1 MWEEKMKTW
10 FSLLLASFVGVQIA
24 HAQSGALQGSA
35 RLFDY
40 DQKLPLDVK
49 SAVIHAKNGVT
60 VHDLTYASPKGGR
73 VTAYLVVPPGKGP
86 FAGLLFGHWGP
97 GNRTEFLPE
106 AVLYAEAGA
115 VSLMIDYPWVRPAPW
130 RRNTRDLS
138 QPELDRDIFSQ
149 AVIDLRRGI
158 DLLLSRPDVDAKRMA
173 YVGHSYGAQWGAIL
187 SAVDKRMKTT
197 VLIGGVPDQAAL
209 WLENDD
215 PNTVA
220 FRESTPK
227 EQLQKYLEING
238 VLDAIRY
245 ISHAAPVPLLFQF
258 ATHERYFNEAAM
270 KRYDQAASEPKV
282 VKWYDTGHELNDFQA
297 LIDRAEW
304 LQKQIGTKPLGPI
317 LQNKLKK

>member
-1 MWEEKMKTW
+1 MKRIVC
-10 FSLLLASFVGVQIA
+10 FLLASFAVFQIA
-24 HAQSGALQGSA
+24 FARQDST

-40 DQKLPLDVK
+40 DHKLLLDVK
-49 SAVIHAKNGVT
+49 SAVIHEKNGIK

-86 FAGLLFGHWGP
+86 FAGIVFGHWGP

-106 AVLYAEAGA
+106 AMLYAEAGA

-130 RRNTRDLS
+130 RRSTRDLS
-138 QPELDRDIFSQ
+138 QPELDRDIFAQ

-158 DLLLSRPDVDAKRMA
+158 DLLLSRADVDAKRIA

-215 PNTVA
+215 PGTVE
-220 FRESTPK
+220 FRQSTPK
-227 EQLQKYLEING
+227 EQLQNTWRST
-238 VLDAIRY
+238 ACSMR
-245 ISHAAPVPLLFQF
+245 
-258 ATHERYFNEAAM
+258 
-270 KRYDQAASEPKV
+270 
-282 VKWYDTGHELNDFQA
+282 
-297 LIDRAEW
+297 
-304 LQKQIGTKPLGPI
+304 
-317 LQNKLKK
+317 